1 MTQDDTIRVT
11 LRMPAELHLEVSD
24 SASVCGQSLN
34 SQLNRLIEIGLRE
47 DVMSYLMGVPHEL
60 WVQEYEKWREASEE
74 RQDGLWEDIK
84 RIWAMRVSRG
94 TRTKRHAA

>member
-1 MTQDDTIRVT
+1 MAVVVHLADRG
-11 LRMPAELHLEVSD
+11 RRPAPTAL
-24 SASVCGQSLN
+24 SALVYALAHQ
-34 SQLNRLIEIGLRE
+34 IGLRE